1 MASWL
6 AADNIKFFQQSE
18 MRDIAVAHLAR
29 QYGFTEGQEKTVNGT
44 AVATMDEFARAVAGE
59 VQSVQDRI
67 AGLTLKVVHNRD
79 FAENNEKSPYEFGQT
94 LVNIPVDSPLFKD
107 ALLGAALEQSAFAES
122 FEVDELIAD
131 ADPAEFDAIVLPGGV
146 ANPDQLRTD
155 EDAVGFVR
163 TFAEGGRPV
172 AAICHAPWTLIESGV
187 VAGRRLTSWPS
198 LKTDLRNAGATWV
211 DDEVVVDGNLITSR
225 NPDDLPAFCRQL
237 VTSVGSTVGSA

>member
-1 MASWL
+1 M
-6 AADNIKFFQQSE
+6 
-18 MRDIAVAHLAR
+18 
-29 QYGFTEGQEKTVNGT
+29 
-44 AVATMDEFARAVAGE
+44 
-59 VQSVQDRI
+59 
-67 AGLTLKVVHNRD
+67 
-79 FAENNEKSPYEFGQT
+79 
-94 LVNIPVDSPLFKD
+94 
-107 ALLGAALEQSAFAES
+107 
-122 FEVDELIAD
+122 IAD